1 MFFLGVDMSVS
12 EWTAK
17 PDQAAM
23 TSSSVRII
31 AKKPVSTKTIV
42 FWGIPE
48 TGQQAIWLVIES
60 IGLKSFRS
68 FHATNSEKNL
78 PTWFF
83 TKNWTK

>member
-1 MFFLGVDMSVS
+1 VDMSVS

-42 FWGIPE
+42 FWGIRA
-48 TGQQAIWLVIES
+48 TGLRAMWLAIES
-60 IGLKSFRS
+60 IGLISFGS
-68 FHATNSEKNL
+68 FLVEHCG
-78 PTWFF
+78 
-83 TKNWTK
+83 